1 MMSAT
6 VKTAVADGVARLTLN
21 RPDAM
26 NSFDGDTARAIIDAV
41 EGFAGDDRV
50 RVLVLGSEG
59 KAFSAGGDFNWV
71 LTWPG
76 LDAITR
82 RIGADAMM
90 GAVQAV
96 YDFPKPSIA
105 RVHAAAVGGGVG
117 LMLACDFAVASSSA
131 RFGLTSVRN
140 GLLAG
145 IAIPVLIEA
154 VGPRLA
160 RQLLMHGGM
169 FDAETALRV
178 GLVDQVVAA
187 DALDETVATLARELM
202 LGAPSVQRLIKELV
216 PELDARR
223 HDREAADLIGE
234 HVAAQCTTEEAL
246 EGMRA
251 FLAKRKPG
259 WAS

>member
-1 MMSAT
+1 MT
-6 VKTAVADGVARLTLN
+6 VPPVKTAVADGVARLTLN
-21 RPDAM
+21 RDDRM
-26 NSFDGDTARAIIDAV
+26 NSFDGDTARAIVDAV
-41 EGFAGDDRV
+41 EAFAGDDAV
-50 RVLVLGSEG
+50 RVLVVGSEG
-59 KAFSAGGDFNWV
+59 RAFSAGGDFDWV

-82 RIGADAMM
+82 RVGADVMM
-90 GAVQAV
+90 GAVQAI

-105 RVHAAAVGGGVG
+105 RVHGSAVGGGVG

-160 RQLLMHGGM
+160 RQLLMHGGI
-169 FDAETALRV
+169 FDAETALRI
-178 GLVDQVVAA
+178 GLVDQVVRG
-187 DALDETVATLARELM
+187 DQLDETVATLAHELT
-202 LGAPSVQRLIKELV
+202 LGAPSVQRLIKELI
-216 PELDARR
+216 PELDARV
-223 HDREAADLIGE
+223 HDAAAADLIGE

-251 FLAKRKPG
+251 FLDKRKPR
-259 WAS
+259 WAV